1 MKTYCICICDVSDGA
16 NNYNNAVKLF
26 FYVWNTFIKNFFPK
40 SLPNPAIDIDTV
52 IVKTF
57 RDTVPLFV

>member
-1 MKTYCICICDVSDGA
+1 MYGT
-16 NNYNNAVKLF
+16 LF
-26 FYVWNTFIKNFFPK
+26 NFFPK